1 MLALNGKA
9 FVVAT
14 TFIMGVDEAG
24 LGPNLGPLVIAASV
38 WSCEQGVEHN
48 RLQEKLEPNFQ
59 AKKLARSGSHVFIP
73 LGDSKQLY
81 QSGMPT
87 DSLAVAVVTLLRLA
101 MKNQNPLI
109 ETSLRNIGFKVGS
122 RDGSLRAEPKFTIDS
137 FDDVM
142 CLTGALASVSDE
154 ARATLPWY
162 CDRERDAIAESLVDI
177 EWEKVAAKG
186 LCEARVGFHGMK
198 AKIIDE
204 IQFNQQLVKQGGKG
218 KLLSVSSLEL
228 VREVLAMLPLC
239 AGDELEIC
247 CDRHGGRQRYHEL
260 LSDIFPEYFFWIEKE
275 SPQESIY
282 STKQDDI
289 AIRIRF
295 TVGGDSH
302 PPTALASM
310 LAKWL
315 REICMTRFNRFWRDR
330 FPEVKPTAGYPVDA
344 KRFLEELVCHG
355 SEDLLSKE
363 LWWRKA

>member
-1 MLALNGKA
+1 M
-9 FVVAT
+9 AT

-24 LGPNLGPLVIAASV
+24 LGPNLGPLVIASSV
-38 WSCEQGVEHN
+38 WSCERGVDHN
-48 RLQEKLEPNFQ
+48 RLQEMLEPSFQ
-59 AKKLARSGSHVFIP
+59 AKKLARSGPHVFIP

-81 QSGMPT
+81 QSGMTT

-101 MKNQNPLI
+101 MENQNPLM
-109 ETSLRNIGFKVGS
+109 EKSLRKIGTEDES
-122 RDGSLRAEPKFTIDS
+122 LDESLRAGQKFTIDS
-137 FDDVM
+137 YDDVM
-142 CLTGALASVSDE
+142 GLTGALESVSDE

-162 CDRERDAIAESLVDI
+162 CDGEKDAIGEVIVDS
-177 EWEKVAAKG
+177 EWDKVAAQG

-198 AKIIDE
+198 AKMIDE
-204 IQFNQQLVKQGGKG
+204 IQFNQQLLKQGGKG

-239 AGDELEIC
+239 AGDELEIY

-260 LSDIFPEYFFWIEKE
+260 LSVIFPEYFFWIEKE

-315 REICMTRFNRFWRDR
+315 REICMTRFNRFWLDR

-344 KRFLEELVCHG
+344 KRFVEELVCRG
-355 SEDLLSKE
+355 AEDLLSRE